1 MKKSYIVLSVFFLF
15 LSTSVMAQGPW
26 TFTGSND
33 IWASTGTAADLTTD
47 PTYSVLDINGA
58 GNPQIVATTANVD
71 ATNIYAIIKI
81 QNNTSNTR
89 MRIIYNTSGSN
100 RFVDTDISANDSSV
114 KMYYVKCDAN
124 ADWAGTVNNITVQ
137 FKSNSSNSPA
147 VDDGLG
153 TFFIDDITMTSVPQT
168 LPSRLDYT
176 FDDVSDVEGFVGKNG
191 ITLSQPTVG
200 EIQLT
205 IDASNNFPKFEQV
218 ATFSVDADTYKGV
231 RVTLIND
238 SPKNKLTLTTG
249 GGQFSTSDISIQ
261 NDNTTVQTIEID
273 LSANTN
279 WTGTKSN
286 WWFQLV
292 DNPGSAQ
299 PSAGTITIQ
308 QILFTATPLSISEV
322 DLKDDPS
329 IGLYP
334 NPVNDVF
341 KLNSPRRIEKIEVY
355 NVLGQQQDLKFQN
368 SNTVNASSLST
379 GIYILKVYQENN
391 KISTK
396 RFIKN

>member
-1 MKKSYIVLSVFFLF
+1 M
-15 LSTSVMAQGPW
+15 
-26 TFTGSND
+26 
-33 IWASTGTAADLTTD
+33 
-47 PTYSVLDINGA
+47 
-58 GNPQIVATTANVD
+58 
-71 ATNIYAIIKI
+71 
-81 QNNTSNTR
+81 
-89 MRIIYNTSGSN
+89 
-100 RFVDTDISANDSSV
+100 
-114 KMYYVKCDAN
+114 
-124 ADWAGTVNNITVQ
+124 
-137 FKSNSSNSPA
+137 
-147 VDDGLG
+147 
-153 TFFIDDITMTSVPQT
+153 
-168 LPSRLDYT
+168 
-176 FDDVSDVEGFVGKNG
+176 
-191 ITLSQPTVG
+191 
-200 EIQLT
+200 
-205 IDASNNFPKFEQV
+205 
-218 ATFSVDADTYKGV
+218 
-231 RVTLIND
+231 
-238 SPKNKLTLTTG
+238 
-249 GGQFSTSDISIQ
+249 
-261 NDNTTVQTIEID
+261 
-273 LSANTN
+273 
-279 WTGTKSN
+279 
-286 WWFQLV
+286 